1 MFSRPY
7 TTLSRIGIEVADCQ
21 MNFKNIHG
29 HLTITV
35 ERLEPV
41 FPTGN
46 RDPFLAKTSRQ
57 KTVHITTDNDN
68 TAIEKD
74 KPQPSTSKIQH
85 NAMVADSTHRSPQV
99 PSTYMD
105 PIHFHTSTVPSV
117 TDLSSVSSNY
127 NEADYPQ
134 DDNSESNSD
143 DNDEQDT
150 DPIPMPDPVHMPQKE
165 YENEEIPQEEIP
177 HIEQQNEMPQTQGP
191 SNPSHDNTQPINP
204 ESPDNDRPK

>member
-7 TTLSRIGIEVADCQ
+7 TTLSRITIEAADCQ

-35 ERLEPV
+35 EPLDPV

-46 RDPFLAKTSRQ
+46 RDPLLVQTSRQ
-57 KTVHITTDNDN
+57 KTVHITINNDN

-74 KPQPSTSKIQH
+74 NPQPSTSTIQH
-85 NAMVADSTHRSPQV
+85 NPMVADSTHRSPQV
-99 PSTYMD
+99 PSTHID
-105 PIHFHTSTVPSV
+105 PLHFHTSTVPSA
-117 TDLSSVSSNY
+117 TDLSPVPSKY

-165 YENEEIPQEEIP
+165 NENEEIPQEKYLILNNKMKGHKHQVQATHP
-177 HIEQQNEMPQTQGP
+177 MIIH
-191 SNPSHDNTQPINP
+191 NP
-204 ESPDNDRPK
+204 